1 MGIDT
6 YLTVAFWL
14 GLLGILVR
22 SGRVIGKHPREV
34 KKEIGED
41 VFALLLGIAFFVWV
55 CILKFS

>member
-22 SGRVIGKHPREV
+22 SSRVIGKHPRIKEY
-34 KKEIGED
+34 EIGED
-41 VFALLLGIAFFVWV
+41 VFALLISIAFFVWV
-55 CILKFS
+55 CILKFA

>member
-22 SGRVIGKHPREV
+22 SGRVIGKHPREE
-34 KKEIGED
+34 KIEIGQD
-41 VFALLLGIAFFVWV
+41 VFALLLAIAFFVWV

>member
-22 SGRVIGKHPREV
+22 SSRVIGKHPRVQEF
-34 KKEIGED
+34 EIGED
-41 VFALLLGIAFFVWV
+41 VFALLISIAFFVWV
-55 CILKFS
+55 CILKFA

>member
-14 GLLGILVR
+14 GLLGIFIR
-22 SGRVIGKHPREV
+22 SVHVCGKHPRIVEH
-34 KKEIGED
+34 EIGSD
-41 VFALLLGIAFFVWV
+41 VFVLLISIAFFVWV

>member
-1 MGIDT
+1 MGVDT

-22 SGRVIGKHPREV
+22 SGRVIGKHPREE